1 MKRRKNYES
10 PASLQQVEV
19 LLELA
24 FLQNSGVEA
33 NAVIQ
38 NSGIEA
44 GSSNLGSPVEYG
56 AGSSWADYD

>member
-24 FLQNSGVEA
+24 FVDSNNVTESA
-33 NAVIQ
+33 NAAGWDANYQGI
-38 NSGIEA
+38 NSQDMSSK
-44 GSSNLGSPVEYG
+44 GS
-56 AGSSWADYD
+56 DYEWYE

>member
-24 FLQNSGVEA
+24 FVESNVNNGLSNGGVYSSYQEKGESINLDDNSSFDGW
-33 NAVIQ
+33 
-38 NSGIEA
+38 G
-44 GSSNLGSPVEYG
+44 
-56 AGSSWADYD
+56 WD

>member
-24 FLQNSGVEA
+24 FLQNSSVEA
-33 NAVIQ
+33 QQVILD
-38 NSGIEA
+38 SGLKA
-44 GSSNLGSPVEYG
+44 GSSDYG
-56 AGSSWADYD
+56 VTQSYGTGDYLD

>member
-24 FLQNSGVEA
+24 FLDGSTFNDGA
-33 NAVIQ
+33 RNG
-38 NSGIEA
+38 GIFSNYQEE
-44 GSSNLGSPVEYG
+44 GESVTYSSKSD
-56 AGSSWADYD
+56 AWID

>member
-24 FLQNSGVEA
+24 FMQNSGEQPDTI
-33 NAVIQ
+33 IQ
-38 NSGIEA
+38 NSEIKA
-44 GSSNLGSPVEYG
+44 GYSTVQDHSSYSGETWL
-56 AGSSWADYD
+56 D

>member
-24 FLQNSGVEA
+24 FVASDDVSNSVNSGGVFSDFQE
-33 NAVIQ
+33 
-38 NSGIEA
+38 
-44 GSSNLGSPVEYG
+44 LGSYNDDSFDG
-56 AGSSWADYD
+56 WQ

>member
-24 FLQNSGVEA
+24 FLVESTVDDGLRNGGVFA
-33 NAVIQ
+33 NYQEQGTNV
-38 NSGIEA
+38 NDNGLD
-44 GSSNLGSPVEYG
+44 G
-56 AGSSWADYD
+56 WD